1 MAKGN
6 NEKLRIGVYICDCG
20 VNIAGVVDNPSLT
33 KYAETLRDVVVARQ
47 YKFVC
52 ADPGQKM
59 IIEDIKEHNLNRIVV
74 AACSPNMHEATFRKA
89 CETAGLNPYLF
100 EMANI
105 REHCSWVH
113 MKEPVKATKKAKDL
127 VRMAVAKARLL
138 EPQENP
144 RVKVKDRALVIGGGI
159 AGIQAALDLADQGYK
174 VTLVEKNPSLGG
186 KMAQL
191 DKTFPTMDCSSCILT
206 PKMVSVSRH
215 ENIELL
221 TYAEV
226 KEVDG
231 YIGNYRVKI
240 EKKPRYVT
248 NDCTACDL
256 CTQNCPVEVPSEFNA
271 GIGTRKAIYVP
282 FPQAAPL
289 IYVIDDEN
297 CIGCGM
303 CINVCE
309 PNAIVYEMQPEVI
322 EREFGT
328 IILAAGYDV
337 FDANRKYE
345 YGYGRY
351 PNIVTGLQFE
361 RLSSASGPTGGKV
374 LRPSD
379 GVKPKRIGFIQC
391 VGSRDETVGNKY
403 CSRVCCMYAIKNA
416 RIYKEKHPDAEL
428 YIFYMDIRAF
438 GKGYEEFYKMAKQG
452 YGIKFIR
459 GRPSEV
465 MESEDNNILV
475 RVEDTLLGKLLEV
488 ELDMLVLSVGM
499 EPPKTA
505 SQLQRILK
513 ISRSADGFFLEAHP
527 KLRPVDTLKDGVYL
541 AGTIQGP
548 KDIPDSVAQASAAAA
563 RAAIPMAKG
572 EVEIEPIL
580 AIVDREACI
589 GCRIC
594 EKVCDF
600 GAISIV
606 DKRAQVNEAICKG
619 CGSCTAACPT
629 GAVQL
634 RHFKDVQI
642 FAMIE
647 AAFADIKEKEEER
660 LKVKAK

>member
-1 MAKGN
+1 MTKGN
-6 NEKLRIGVYICDCG
+6 GEKPRIGVYICDCG

-33 KYAETLRDVVVARQ
+33 KYAEKLDDVVVARQ
-47 YKFVC
+47 YKFMC

-59 IIEDIKEHNLNRIVV
+59 IIEDIKEHRLNRIVV
-74 AACSPNMHEATFRKA
+74 AACSPNMHEPTFRKA
-89 CETAGLNPYLF
+89 CEEAGLNPFLF

-113 MKEPVKATKKAKDL
+113 MKEPAKATEKAMDV
-127 VRMAVAKARLL
+127 VRMAVAKAKML
-138 EPQENP
+138 EPQTKP
-144 RVKVKDRALVIGGGI
+144 KVKVTDKVLVIGGGI
-159 AGIQAALDLADQGYK
+159 AGIQSALDLADQGYK

-248 NDCTACDL
+248 KDCTVCDL

-271 GIGTRKAIYVP
+271 GMGTRKAIYVP
-282 FPQAAPL
+282 FPQAVPL
-289 IYVIDDEN
+289 IYVIDEEN

-303 CINVCE
+303 CMNVCE
-309 PNAIVYEMQPEVI
+309 PNAIIYDMVPEII
-322 EREFGT
+322 ERDVGT
-328 IILAAGYDV
+328 IILAAGYEV
-337 FDANRKYE
+337 FDAGRKVE

-351 PNIVTGLQFE
+351 PNVVTALQFE

-374 LRPSD
+374 KRPSD
-379 GVKPKRIGFIQC
+379 GKQPMRIGFVQC

-438 GKGYEEFYKMAKQG
+438 GKGYEEFYKKAKEE
-452 YGIKFIR
+452 YGVKFVR
-459 GRPSEV
+459 GRPSEIA
-465 MESEDNNILV
+465 EGENNNLMV
-475 RVEDTLLGKLLEV
+475 RVEDTLLGKFLEV

-499 EPPKTA
+499 EPPKSA
-505 SQLQRILK
+505 SQLQKVLK

-541 AGTIQGP
+541 AGAIQGP
-548 KDIPDSVAQASAAAA
+548 KDIPDSVAQGSAAAA
-563 RAAIPMAKG
+563 RASIPMAKG
-572 EVEIEPIL
+572 IVEIEPIL
-580 AIVDREACI
+580 AVVDRDVCI

-606 DKRAQVNEAICKG
+606 DKRAQVNEALCKG
-619 CGSCTAACPT
+619 CGACTAACPT

-634 RHFKDVQI
+634 RHFKDDQI

-647 AAFADIKEKEEER
+647 AAFEDAKEREGIKAEAR
-660 LKVKAK
+660 

>member
-1 MAKGN
+1 MVKGN
-6 NEKLRIGVYICDCG
+6 GEKPRIGVYVCDCG
-20 VNIAGVVDNPSLT
+20 VNIAGVVDNPLLT
-33 KYAETLRDVVVARQ
+33 KYAEKLKDVVVARQ
-47 YKFVC
+47 YKFMC

-59 IIEDIKEHNLNRIVV
+59 IIDDIKENKLNRIVV
-74 AACSPNMHEATFRKA
+74 AACSPNMHEETFRKA
-89 CETAGLNPYLF
+89 CEEAGLNPFLF

-113 MKEPVKATKKAKDL
+113 MKEPAKATEKSKDIL
-127 VRMAVAKARLL
+127 RMAVARARLL
-138 EPQENP
+138 EPQKKP
-144 RVKVKDRALVIGGGI
+144 KVKVTDRTLVIGGGI
-159 AGIQAALDLADQGYK
+159 AGIQASLDLADQGYK

-206 PKMVSVSRH
+206 PKMVDVSRH

-231 YIGNYRVKI
+231 YIGNFRVKI
-240 EKKPRYVT
+240 EKKPKYVT
-248 NDCTACDL
+248 KDCTACDL
-256 CTQNCPVEVPSEFNA
+256 CTQNCPIEVPSEFNA
-271 GIGTRKAIYVP
+271 GMGTRKAIYVP
-282 FPQAAPL
+282 FPQAVPL

-303 CINVCE
+303 CMNVCE
-309 PNAIVYEMQPEVI
+309 PDAIVYDMPAETI
-322 EREFGT
+322 ERDFGT
-328 IILAAGYDV
+328 IIVAAGYET
-337 FDANRKYE
+337 FDAGRKIE

-351 PNIVTGLQFE
+351 PNVITALQFE
-361 RLSSASGPTGGKV
+361 RLSSASGPTSGKIR
-374 LRPSD
+374 RPSD
-379 GVKPKRIGFIQC
+379 GEEPKRIGFIQC

-428 YIFYMDIRAF
+428 FIFYIDIRAF
-438 GKGYEEFYKMAKQG
+438 GKGYEEFYKMAKEG
-452 YGIKFIR
+452 YGVKFIR

-465 MESEDNNILV
+465 MEGENNDIMI
-475 RVEDTLLGKLLEV
+475 RVEDTLLGKLMEV
-488 ELDMLVLSVGM
+488 ELDLLVLSVGM
-499 EPPKTA
+499 EPPKSA
-505 SQLQRILK
+505 EVLQKTLK

-541 AGTIQGP
+541 AGAVQGP
-548 KDIPDSVAQASAAAA
+548 KDIPDAVAQASAAAA
-563 RAAIPMAKG
+563 RASIPMAKG

-580 AIVDREACI
+580 AIVDRDTCI

-600 GAISIV
+600 GAISMV
-606 DKRAQVNEAICKG
+606 DKRAQVNEDICKG
-619 CGSCTAACPT
+619 CGVCPAACPT

-634 RHFKDVQI
+634 KHFKDTQI

-647 AAFADIKEKEEER
+647 AAFEEPKEQKKV
-660 LKVKAK
+660 KVKAK